1 LPRWANRHLPRG
13 AAPSL
18 VRALRDARGALLF
31 ATGTSLTQRRRGVL
45 FACRSGVLSACP
57 LTVSQARTRLPRPG
71 MSAFRQYNLRG
82 IKMDR
87 AVQNRS
93 NNAFDGDS
101 LPQISS
107 CRSADPL
114 RSADLFGRMPNQ
126 YLNWAHTTQQFLET
140 SVAQAR
146 SSLSLD
152 LKVNFVSKLIVKS
165 VTFEVNCRFSW
176 NRRGNRAAC
185 TTAQTSAV
193 SLTEYCKV
201 TTQHQLARVPS
212 VSCDARRACRSGQ
225 SGKGQKHM

>member
-1 LPRWANRHLPRG
+1 
-13 AAPSL
+13 
-18 VRALRDARGALLF
+18 
-31 ATGTSLTQRRRGVL
+31 
-45 FACRSGVLSACP
+45 
-57 LTVSQARTRLPRPG
+57 
-71 MSAFRQYNLRG
+71 MSAFRQHNLRG

-93 NNAFDGDS
+93 NNAFDGGS
-101 LPQISS
+101 LQQVSP

-114 RSADLFGRMPNQ
+114 RSTDFFGRMPNQ
-126 YLNWAHTTQQFLET
+126 HLNWPHTTQQFLET
-140 SVAQAR
+140 SVAEVR
-146 SSLSLD
+146 SSTELD

-193 SLTEYCKV
+193 SPIEHCKV

-212 VSCDARRACRSGQ
+212 VSRDARRARRSGQ
-225 SGKGQKHM
+225 SGKAQKHT